1 MRIPSL
7 FLENKRFASSCLV
20 MLTFGMLAGCDA
32 GTTSNGAEGGA
43 NSSNS
48 SSSGDTATSSSGDT
62 ASSSSGSGS
71 SGGGGSGGGGGSS
84 SGGGS
89 GGAGSSSSGGMQATT
104 AVGIHGTLQV
114 QGNKIVDKN
123 GSPVQLR
130 GMSLFWS
137 NWAGPWYNENAVDTL
152 AKDWKAGIVRAAM
165 GIDVEN
171 GYLSNPTAEKAKV
184 VAVADAAIA
193 RGMYVIIDWHD
204 HNAHNHTDQAK
215 SFFMEMAQK
224 YGNTPN
230 VIFEVFNEP
239 TQVSWDTVKWY
250 AEQVIGS
257 IRGTGAN
264 NLVIVGS
271 PTWSQDVDVAANNP
285 ITQYQNIAYTL
296 HFYAATH
303 KQFLRDKANTA
314 MSKGLALFVTEWGT
328 CSADGNGFVDGNE
341 TNTWLS
347 WMDQNS
353 ISWANWSL
361 FDKNE
366 ACSAVYPG
374 TSATGPWPDGTL
386 TQSGQL
392 VRPKITEKG
401 F

>member
-1 MRIPSL
+1 MRVSSL
-7 FLENKRFASSCLV
+7 FENIRIARSGLALV
-20 MLTFGMLAGCDA
+20 ALGIFAGCGDNT
-32 GTTSNGAEGGA
+32 GSNGSEGGS
-43 NSSNS
+43 NSSSNS
-48 SSSGDTATSSSGDT
+48 SSGET

-71 SGGGGSGGGGGSS
+71 SGSGSSGSGSS
-84 SGGGS
+84 GGGGS
-89 GGAGSSSSGGMQATT
+89 GGAGSSSSGGMPADT
-104 AVGIHGTLQV
+104 AVGIHGSLQV
-114 QGNKIVDKN
+114 QGNKIVDKSGN
-123 GSPVQLR
+123 PVQLR

-137 NWAGPWYNENAVDTL
+137 NWAGPWYNENAVGTL
-152 AKDWKAGIVRAAM
+152 AKDWKAGIVRIAM
-165 GIDVEN
+165 GIEPDGAYLTNPDV
-171 GYLSNPTAEKAKV
+171 EKAKV
-184 VAVADAAIA
+184 VSVVDAAISQ
-193 RGMYVIIDWHD
+193 GVYVIVDWHD

-215 SFFMEMAQK
+215 AFFTEMAQK
-224 YGNTPN
+224 YGNSPN
-230 VIFEVFNEP
+230 VIFEVYNEP
-239 TQVSWDTVKWY
+239 TQVSWDQVKSY

-257 IRGTGAN
+257 IRGAGAN

-314 MSKGLALFVTEWGT
+314 LGKGLALFVTEWGT
-328 CSADGNGFVDGNE
+328 CSADGNGSVDANE
-341 TNTWLS
+341 TATWLS

-366 ACSAVYPG
+366 ACSALVPG
-374 TSATGPWPDGTL
+374 TSATGPWADGTL
-386 TQSGQL
+386 TPSGML

>member
-1 MRIPSL
+1 MRTSSR
-7 FLENKRFASSCLV
+7 FLDNARFVGSS
-20 MLTFGMLAGCDA
+20 FGVLLLAMLAGCGE
-32 GTTSNGAEGGA
+32 GTSSNGSEGGS
-43 NSSNS
+43 NSSSNS
-48 SSSGDTATSSSGDT
+48 SSSGETTSSS
-62 ASSSSGSGS
+62 
-71 SGGGGSGGGGGSS
+71 GSGGGGGS
-84 SGGGS
+84 GS
-89 GGAGSSSSGGMQATT
+89 GSSSSSSSGGMQGDT
-104 AVGIHGTLQV
+104 AVGIHGSLQV
-114 QGNKIVDKN
+114 QGNKIVDKTGN
-123 GSPVQLR
+123 PVQLR

-137 NWAGPWYNENAVDTL
+137 NWAGPWYNENAVSTL
-152 AKDWKAGIVRAAM
+152 AKDWKAGIVRAPM
-165 GIDVEN
+165 GIEPD
-171 GYLSNPTAEKAKV
+171 GAYLSNPDAEKAKIV
-184 VAVADAAIA
+184 SVADAAITQ
-193 RGMYVIIDWHD
+193 GIYVIIDWHD
-204 HNAHNHTDQAK
+204 HNAHNHTGQAQT
-215 SFFMEMAQK
+215 FFTEMAQK
-224 YGNTPN
+224 YGNVPN
-230 VIFEVFNEP
+230 VIFEVYNEP
-239 TQVSWDTVKWY
+239 TQVSWDQVKSY

-285 ITQYQNIAYTL
+285 ITQYQNVAYTL

-314 MSKGLALFVTEWGT
+314 LGKGLALFVTEWGT
-328 CSADGNGFVDGNE
+328 CSADGNGSVDANE
-341 TNTWLS
+341 TNTWLN

-366 ACSAVYPG
+366 ACSAVFPG

>member
-1 MRIPSL
+1 MRKSNGLRHRAHFVTPSL
-7 FLENKRFASSCLV
+7 AVLALA
-20 MLTFGMLAGCDA
+20 MLAGCGDGTSSTGSTSA
-32 GTTSNGAEGGA
+32 G
-43 NSSNS
+43 
-48 SSSGDTATSSSGDT
+48 SSSGEPAG
-62 ASSSSGSGS
+62 SSSSGSGG
-71 SGGGGSGGGGGSS
+71 SGGTSGSGGNGGGS
-84 SGGGS
+84 
-89 GGAGSSSSGGMQATT
+89 SSSSGGMSADT
-104 AVGIHGTLQV
+104 AVGIHGTLVV
-114 QGNKIVDKN
+114 QGNKIVDKSGN
-123 GSPVQLR
+123 PVQLR

-137 NWAGPWYNENAVDTL
+137 NWAGPWYNKNAVDTL
-152 AKDWKAGIVRAAM
+152 ANDWKGGIVRAPM
-165 GIDVEN
+165 GIEPADAYLTNPDV
-171 GYLSNPTAEKAKV
+171 EKAKV
-184 VAVADAAIA
+184 VSVVDAAIA
-193 RGMYVIIDWHD
+193 RGIYVIIDWHD

-215 SFFMEMAQK
+215 AFFTEMAQK

-230 VIFEVFNEP
+230 VIFEVYNEP
-239 TQVSWDTVKWY
+239 TQISWDQVKTY

-271 PTWSQDVDVAANNP
+271 PTWSQDVDLAANNP

-314 MSKGLALFVTEWGT
+314 LGKGFVLFVIEWGT
-328 CSADGNGFVDGNE
+328 CSADGNGSVDANE
-341 TNTWLS
+341 TNAWLS

-366 ACSAVYPG
+366 ACSALIPG
-374 TSATGPWPDGTL
+374 TSPTGPWADATL
-386 TQSGQL
+386 TTSGML

>member
-1 MRIPSL
+1 MS
-7 FLENKRFASSCLV
+7 A
-20 MLTFGMLAGCDA
+20 D
-32 GTTSNGAEGGA
+32 
-43 NSSNS
+43 
-48 SSSGDTATSSSGDT
+48 
-62 ASSSSGSGS
+62 
-71 SGGGGSGGGGGSS
+71 
-84 SGGGS
+84 
-89 GGAGSSSSGGMQATT
+89 T
-104 AVGIHGTLQV
+104 AVGIHGTLVV
-114 QGNKIVDKN
+114 QGNKIVDKSGN
-123 GSPVQLR
+123 PVQLR

-137 NWAGPWYNENAVDTL
+137 NWAGPWYNANAVDTL
-152 AKDWKAGIVRAAM
+152 AKDWKGGIIRAAM
-165 GIDVEN
+165 GIEPGDAYLTNPDV
-171 GYLSNPTAEKAKV
+171 EKAKV
-184 VAVADAAIA
+184 VGVVDAAIA
-193 RGMYVIIDWHD
+193 RGIYVIIDWHD

-215 SFFMEMAQK
+215 TFFTEMAQK

-230 VIFEVFNEP
+230 VIFEVYNEP
-239 TQVSWDTVKWY
+239 TQISWDQVKNY

-271 PTWSQDVDVAANNP
+271 PTWSQDVDIAANNP

-314 MSKGLALFVTEWGT
+314 LGKGLALFVTEWGT
-328 CSADGNGFVDGNE
+328 CSADGNGSVDANE
-341 TNTWLS
+341 TNAWLS

-366 ACSAVYPG
+366 ACSALIPG
-374 TSATGPWPDGTL
+374 TSATGPWADATL
-386 TQSGQL
+386 TASGML

>member
-1 MRIPSL
+1 MRTAGRFFGKSRFVSL
-7 FLENKRFASSCLV
+7 TVAWLSL
-20 MLTFGMLAGCDA
+20 GMLAGCDA
-32 GTTSNGAEGGA
+32 GQTSNGSEGGA
-43 NSSNS
+43 NSSSDSSSGDNS
-48 SSSGDTATSSSGDT
+48 SSSGSGGGNSSSS
-62 ASSSSGSGS
+62 ASSSSGSGGS
-71 SGGGGSGGGGGSS
+71 SGSSGSS
-84 SGGGS
+84 SS
-89 GGAGSSSSGGMQATT
+89 SSSSGGMQPDT
-104 AVGIHGTLQV
+104 AVGIHGNLQV

-123 GSPVQLR
+123 GKPVQLR

-171 GYLSNPTAEKAKV
+171 GYLSNPAAEKAKV
-184 VAVADAAIA
+184 IAVADAAIA

-204 HNAHNHTDQAK
+204 HYAHNHTDQAK
-215 SFFMEMAQK
+215 TFFTEMAQK

-250 AEQVIGS
+250 AEQVIGN

-271 PTWSQDVDVAANNP
+271 PNWSQDADVAANNP

-314 MSKGLALFVTEWGT
+314 MGKGLALFVTEWGT

-341 TNTWLS
+341 TNTWLN

-361 FDKNE
+361 FDKPE
-366 ACSAVYPG
+366 ACSAVYQG
-374 TSATGPWPDGTL
+374 TSSTGPWPDGTL

>member
-1 MRIPSL
+1 MRKPSR
-7 FLENKRFASSCLV
+7 FLDGTHFVSSCLAV
-20 MLTFGMLAGCDA
+20 LSLAMVAGCGE
-32 GTTSNGAEGGA
+32 GTSQTGTEGGA
-43 NSSNS
+43 NPS
-48 SSSGDTATSSSGDT
+48 SSSGDT
-62 ASSSSGSGS
+62 ASSSSSS
-71 SGGGGSGGGGGSS
+71 SGGGGSGG
-84 SGGGS
+84 SGGN
-89 GGAGSSSSGGMQATT
+89 GSSSSSSSSSGAMPADT
-104 AVGIHGTLQV
+104 AVGIHGNLVV
-114 QGNKIVDKN
+114 QGNKIVDKSGN
-123 GSPVQLR
+123 PVQLR

-137 NWAGPWYNENAVDTL
+137 NWAGPWYNENAVATL
-152 AKDWKAGIVRAAM
+152 TNDWKAGIVRAPM
-165 GIDVEN
+165 GIEPD
-171 GYLSNPTAEKAKV
+171 GAYLANPAAEKAKV
-184 VAVADAAIA
+184 VSVVDAAIA
-193 RGMYVIIDWHD
+193 RGIYVIIDWHD

-215 SFFMEMAQK
+215 TFFTEMAQK

-230 VIFEVFNEP
+230 VIFEVYNEP
-239 TQVSWDTVKWY
+239 TQISWDQVKGY

-314 MSKGLALFVTEWGT
+314 LGKGLALFVTEWGT
-328 CSADGNGFVDGNE
+328 CSADGNGSVDANE
-341 TNTWLS
+341 TNAWLS

-366 ACSAVYPG
+366 ACSALIPG
-374 TSATGPWPDGTL
+374 TSATGPWADGTL
-386 TQSGQL
+386 TTSGML